1 MCVVVQ
7 RLLLLLLV
15 VAVSRNDAFHSVRS
29 LAQQRRQRLEPSL
42 QIATNAVTVGTQF
55 ARIRKRDILKQ
66 KVKDMATLL
75 AEKAQKME
83 KGWNNR
89 ASNGSFRRT
98 FELWIFAITF
108 YFKWSK
114 ANRLKKKNDEVA
126 FAVAQSQLAILL
138 RDKLLDLG
146 PAFIKLG
153 QLLSTRID
161 VIPKAYIEALEVLQ
175 DQVPG
180 FSGEE
185 ATKII
190 ESELGKPIGQLFDT
204 FDPKPL
210 AAASLGQVHV
220 ATRGSQKFAVKVQRP
235 GLKALFDMDLKNI
248 RVLSILLDKADPKTD
263 GAQRDWVSIFEESA
277 KLLYREIDYK
287 LEAFNCIRFREN
299 FADVPWVKVPF
310 VDLASTTQRV
320 ITMEYVPGIKINDL
334 AKIDEAKIDRVLL
347 SQRSAEAYLT
357 QLCRH
362 GFFHCDP
369 HPGNVACDA
378 ELGGRLIFYDFG
390 MMDEL
395 KPGVR
400 SGLVNLIFSVF
411 DNEPRECCNAL
422 EEMGVLRKGVDRVSI
437 ERVARIFLNDFKR
450 GVKKGEKW
458 VNQLSKDEQKKI
470 RNQRRAQLGSDLFS
484 VGNDLPF
491 RFPPTFTFVFRAFTS
506 LDGIGKGLNTDY
518 DLTRLAQPFLKEL
531 VDLRDGDAFVSFLK
545 TWGKKL
551 GWRPIDIANTVQF
564 PRKIALMADILTR
577 IEQGDLKPRA
587 RVLESEQSFK
597 GLEII
602 QQNVALAI
610 VASVFLNTA
619 IVLASLPARG
629 TQIRVLSK
637 LSFAVAAFFGLQ
649 LPLGFLR
656 LKKLSNIGKA
666 PAEAKEASA

>member
-1 MCVVVQ
+1 MCV
-7 RLLLLLLV
+7 RLLLLL
-15 VAVSRNDAFHSVRS
+15 AVLAAVQRSDAFHSSMRS
-29 LAQQRRQRLEPSL
+29 LVQPRLEPSL
-42 QIATNAVTVGTQF
+42 QIATNAVTIGTQF
-55 ARIRKRDILKQ
+55 GRIRKRDIFKQ
-66 KVKDMATLL
+66 KVKDMATLI

-83 KGWNNR
+83 EGWNNR
-89 ASNGSFRRT
+89 ANNGSFRRT
-98 FELWIFAITF
+98 LELWIFAITF
-108 YFKWSK
+108 YFKWAK
-114 ANRLKKKNDEVA
+114 ANKLKKKNDEVA

-190 ESELGKPIGQLFDT
+190 EAELGKPIGQLFDT

-310 VDLASTTQRV
+310 VDLTSTTQRV

-400 SGLVNLIFSVF
+400 SGLVNLIFSIF
-411 DNEPRECCNAL
+411 ENEPRECCNAL
-422 EEMGVLRKGVDRVSI
+422 EEMGVLRRGVDRVSI

-506 LDGIGKGLNTDY
+506 LDGIGKGLNGDY

-531 VDLRDGDAFVSFLK
+531 VDLRDGDAFVSFFK

-564 PRKIALMADILTR
+564 PRKIALMEDILTR

-597 GLEII
+597 GIEIV
-602 QQNVALAI
+602 QQNVALAV

-629 TQIRVLSK
+629 TQVRVLSK
-637 LSFAVAAFFGLQ
+637 FFFAVSAFFGLQ
-649 LPLGFLR
+649 LPLGYLK
-656 LKKLSNIGKA
+656 LKKLSAIGKP
-666 PAEAKEASA
+666 PAEPKEA

>member
-1 MCVVVQ
+1 MPA
-7 RLLLLLLV
+7 LLLLLGMMYVHNINAYLGSSTMHR
-15 VAVSRNDAFHSVRS
+15 ASILS
-29 LAQQRRQRLEPSL
+29 QRQPLH
-42 QIATNAVTVGTQF
+42 IATNTGF
-55 ARIRKRDILKQ
+55 GRIRKRDIFKQ
-66 KVKDMATLL
+66 KVKDMASML
-75 AEKAQKME
+75 AEKAKKME
-83 KGWNNR
+83 RGWTNR

-98 FELWIFAITF
+98 LELWLFAITF
-108 YFKWSK
+108 YFKWAK
-114 ANRLKKKNDEVA
+114 ANRLQKKDEVA
-126 FAVAQSQLAILL
+126 FAVAQTQLAILL

-161 VIPKAYIEALEVLQ
+161 VIPRAYIEALEVLQ

-185 ATKII
+185 AIKII
-190 ESELGKPIGQLFDT
+190 EAELGRPIGELFDT

-220 ATRGSQKFAVKVQRP
+220 ATRGAQKFAVKVQRP

-248 RVLSILLDKADPKTD
+248 KVLSILLDKADPKSD
-263 GAQRDWVSIFEESA
+263 GAQRDWTSIFDESA

-287 LEAFNCIRFREN
+287 LEALNCIRFKEN

-310 VDLASTTQRV
+310 VDLNSTTSRI

-334 AKIDEAKIDRVLL
+334 QKIDEAKIDRELL

-369 HPGNVACDA
+369 HPGNLACDA
-378 ELGGRLIFYDFG
+378 EFGGRLIFYDFG

-411 DNEPRECCNAL
+411 ENEPREVCDAL
-422 EEMGVLRKGVDRVSI
+422 EEMGVLRKGVDRVGI
-437 ERVARIFLNDFKR
+437 EKIARIFLSDFKR

-458 VNQLSKDEQKKI
+458 VNQLSKEEQRKI

-491 RFPPTFTFVFRAFTS
+491 KFPPTFTFVFRAFTS
-506 LDGIGKGLNTDY
+506 LDGIGKGLNRDY

-531 VDLRDGDAFVSFLK
+531 VDLRDGDALVSFIK

-551 GWRPIDIANTVQF
+551 GWRPIDIANTVQA
-564 PRKIALMADILTR
+564 PRKIAQMEDILKR
-577 IEQGDLKPRA
+577 IEQGDLRPRA

-602 QQNVALAI
+602 QQNMALAI
-610 VASVFLNTA
+610 VASVFLNLGVVLGSMYSATA
-619 IVLASLPARG
+619 QVKA
-629 TQIRVLSK
+629 LSK
-637 LSFAVAAFFGLQ
+637 LSIVIAAFFGLQ
-649 LPLGFLR
+649 LPLGFLK
-656 LKKLSNIGKA
+656 LKKLVNIGKQPIDA
-666 PAEAKEASA
+666 DATA